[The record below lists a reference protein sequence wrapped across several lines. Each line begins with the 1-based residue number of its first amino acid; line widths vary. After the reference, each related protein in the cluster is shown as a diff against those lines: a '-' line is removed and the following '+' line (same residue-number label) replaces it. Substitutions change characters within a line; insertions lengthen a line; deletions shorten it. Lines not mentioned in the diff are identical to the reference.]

1 MTIPVYVGF
10 DPREEAGTWA
20 FGSSLLEHAS
30 RPVSIIPLHLPL
42 FRSFYAA
49 GQRDGSN
56 AFTMTRFLIPFLQG
70 YTGTAIFMDGAD
82 MLLKA
87 DISELWALRD
97 LYKPLQVVKHDYKT
111 KWPRKYLGT
120 AMESDNKDYP
130 KKNQS
135 SVMILNCMHMSW
147 RQITPESVQQ
157 MTGSQL
163 HQFSWLKD
171 DQIGE
176 LPKEW
181 NWLVQEDG
189 PNPDAKL
196 LHFSSGVPLMPAH
209 ANSPH
214 AADYMRQ
221 CARMNHVTD

>member
-1 MTIPVYVGF
+1 MINIFAGF
-10 DPREEAGTWA
+10 DQREEAGYHA
-20 FGSSLLEHAS
+20 FTSSVLEHAS
-30 RPVSIIPLHLPL
+30 APFTITPLHLQL
-42 FRSFYAA
+42 FRSFYAP
-49 GQRDGSN
+49 GVRDGSN
-56 AFTMTRFLIPFLQG
+56 AFVYTRFLIPFLQG
-70 YTGTAIFMDGAD
+70 YTGSAIFCDGSD
-82 MLLKA
+82 MLMKA
-87 DISELWALRD
+87 DIAELWALRD
-97 LYKPLQVVKHDYKT
+97 PYKPVQVVKHDYRT

-120 AMESDNKDYP
+120 KMEAPNEDYP
-130 KKNQS
+130 RKQWS

-147 RQITPESVQQ
+147 RKLTPESVQK
-157 MTGSQL
+157 MTGQEL
-163 HQFSWLKD
+163 HRFSWLQED
-171 DQIGE
+171 EIGE

>member
-1 MTIPVYVGF
+1 MIPIFAGF
-10 DPREEAGTWA
+10 DQREEAGYHA
-20 FGSSLLEHAS
+20 FTSSVLEHAS
-30 RPVSIIPLHLPL
+30 APFTVTPLHLPL
-42 FRSFYAA
+42 FRSFYAP
-49 GQRDGSN
+49 GVRDGSN
-56 AFTMTRFLIPFLQG
+56 AFVYTRFLIPFLQG
-70 YTGTAIFMDGAD
+70 YTGSAIFCDGSD
-82 MLLKA
+82 MLMKA
-87 DISELWALRD
+87 DIAELWALRD
-97 LYKPLQVVKHDYKT
+97 PYKPVQVVKHDYRT

-120 AMESDNKDYP
+120 KMEAPNEDYP
-130 KKNQS
+130 RKQWS

-147 RQITPESVQQ
+147 RKLTPESVQK
-157 MTGSQL
+157 MTGQEL
-163 HQFSWLKD
+163 HRFSWLQED
-171 DQIGE
+171 EIGE

>member
-1 MTIPVYVGF
+1 MINIFAGF
-10 DPREEAGTWA
+10 DQREEAGYHA
-20 FGSSLLEHAS
+20 FTSSVLEHAS
-30 RPVSIIPLHLPL
+30 APFTVTPLHLPL
-42 FRSFYAA
+42 FRSFYAP
-49 GQRDGSN
+49 GVRDGSN
-56 AFTMTRFLIPFLQG
+56 AFVYTRFLIPFLQG
-70 YTGTAIFMDGAD
+70 YTGSAIFCDGSD
-82 MLLKA
+82 MLMRA
-87 DISELWALRD
+87 DIAELWALRD
-97 LYKPLQVVKHDYKT
+97 PYKPVQVVKHDYRT

-120 AMESDNKDYP
+120 KMEAPNEDYP
-130 KKNQS
+130 RKQWS

-147 RQITPESVQQ
+147 RKLTPESVQK
-157 MTGSQL
+157 MTGQEL
-163 HQFSWLKD
+163 HRFSWLQED
-171 DQIGE
+171 EIGE

>member
-1 MTIPVYVGF
+1 MINIFAGF
-10 DPREEAGTWA
+10 DQREEAGYHA
-20 FGSSLLEHAS
+20 FTSSVLEHAS
-30 RPVSIIPLHLPL
+30 APFTVTPLHLPL
-42 FRSFYAA
+42 FRSFYAP
-49 GQRDGSN
+49 GVRDGSN
-56 AFTMTRFLIPFLQG
+56 AFVYTRFLIPFLQG
-70 YTGTAIFMDGAD
+70 YTGSAIFCDGSD
-82 MLLKA
+82 MLMRA
-87 DISELWALRD
+87 DIAELWALRD
-97 LYKPLQVVKHDYKT
+97 LYKPVQVVKHDYRT
-111 KWPRKYLGT
+111 RWPRKYLGT
-120 AMESDNKDYP
+120 KMEAPNEDYP
-130 KKNQS
+130 RKQWS

-147 RQITPESVQQ
+147 RKLTPESVQK
-157 MTGSQL
+157 MTGQEL
-163 HQFSWLKD
+163 HRFSWLQED
-171 DQIGE
+171 EIGE

>member
-1 MTIPVYVGF
+1 MIPIFAGY
-10 DPREEAGTWA
+10 DQREEAGYHA
-20 FGSSLLEHAS
+20 FTSSLLEHAS
-30 RPVSIIPLHLPL
+30 APFTVTPLHLPL
-42 FRSFYAA
+42 FRSFYAP
-49 GQRDGSN
+49 GVRDGSN
-56 AFTMTRFLIPFLQG
+56 AFVYTRFLIPFLQG
-70 YTGTAIFMDGAD
+70 YTGSAIFCDGAD
-82 MLLKA
+82 MIVKA
-87 DISELWALRD
+87 DIAELWALRD
-97 LYKPLQVVKHDYKT
+97 PYKPVQVVKHDYRT

-120 AMESDNKDYP
+120 KMEAPNEDYP
-130 KKNQS
+130 RKQWS

-147 RQITPESVQQ
+147 RKLTPESVQK
-157 MTGSQL
+157 MTGQEL
-163 HQFSWLKD
+163 HRFSWLQED
-171 DQIGE
+171 EIGE

>member
-1 MTIPVYVGF
+1 MIQIFAGF
-10 DPREEAGTWA
+10 DQREEAGYHA
-20 FGSSLLEHAS
+20 FTSSVLEHAS
-30 RPVSIIPLHLPL
+30 APFTVTPLHLPL
-42 FRSFYAA
+42 FRSFYAP
-49 GQRDGSN
+49 GVRDGSN
-56 AFTMTRFLIPFLQG
+56 AFVYTRFLIPFLQG
-70 YTGTAIFMDGAD
+70 YTGSAIFCDGSD
-82 MLLKA
+82 MLMRA
-87 DISELWALRD
+87 DIAELWALRD
-97 LYKPLQVVKHDYKT
+97 PYKPVQVVKHDYRT
-111 KWPRKYLGT
+111 RWPRKYLGT
-120 AMESDNKDYP
+120 QMEAPNESYP
-130 KKNQS
+130 RKQWS

-147 RQITPESVQQ
+147 RKLTPESVQK
-157 MTGSQL
+157 MTGQEL
-163 HQFSWLKD
+163 HRFSWLQED
-171 DQIGE
+171 EIGE

>member
-1 MTIPVYVGF
+1 MIPIFAGF
-10 DPREEAGTWA
+10 DQREEAGYHA
-20 FGSSLLEHAS
+20 FTSSVLEHAS
-30 RPVSIIPLHLPL
+30 APFTVTPLHLQL
-42 FRSFYAA
+42 FRSFYAP
-49 GQRDGSN
+49 GVRDGSN
-56 AFTMTRFLIPFLQG
+56 AFVYTRFLIPFLQG
-70 YTGTAIFMDGAD
+70 YTGSAIFCDGSD
-82 MLLKA
+82 MLMRA
-87 DISELWALRD
+87 DIAELWALRD
-97 LYKPLQVVKHDYKT
+97 PYKPVQVVKHDYRT

-120 AMESDNKDYP
+120 KMEAPNEDYP
-130 KKNQS
+130 RKQWS

-147 RQITPESVQQ
+147 RKLTPESVQK
-157 MTGSQL
+157 MTGQEL
-163 HQFSWLKD
+163 HRFSWLQED
-171 DQIGE
+171 EIGE

>member
-1 MTIPVYVGF
+1 MIPIFAGF
-10 DPREEAGTWA
+10 DQREEAGYHA
-20 FGSSLLEHAS
+20 FTSSVLEHAS
-30 RPVSIIPLHLPL
+30 APFTVTPLHLPL
-42 FRSFYAA
+42 FRSFYAP
-49 GQRDGSN
+49 GVRDGSN
-56 AFTMTRFLIPFLQG
+56 AFVYTRFLIPFLQG
-70 YTGTAIFMDGAD
+70 YTGSAIFCDGSD
-82 MLLKA
+82 MLMRA
-87 DISELWALRD
+87 DIAELWALRD
-97 LYKPLQVVKHDYKT
+97 LHRPVQVVKHDYRT
-111 KWPRKYLGT
+111 RWPRKYLGT
-120 AMESDNKDYP
+120 KMEAPNEDYP
-130 KKNQS
+130 RKQWS

-147 RQITPESVQQ
+147 RKLTPESVQK
-157 MTGSQL
+157 MTGQEL
-163 HQFSWLKD
+163 HRFSWLQED
-171 DQIGE
+171 EIGE

>member
-1 MTIPVYVGF
+1 MINIFAGF
-10 DPREEAGTWA
+10 DQREEAGYHA
-20 FGSSLLEHAS
+20 FTSSVLEHAS
-30 RPVSIIPLHLPL
+30 APFTVTPLHLPL
-42 FRSFYAA
+42 FRSFYAP
-49 GQRDGSN
+49 GVRDGSN
-56 AFTMTRFLIPFLQG
+56 AFVYTRFLIPFLQG
-70 YTGTAIFMDGAD
+70 YTGSAIFCDGSD
-82 MLLKA
+82 MLMKA
-87 DISELWALRD
+87 DIAELWALRD
-97 LYKPLQVVKHDYKT
+97 PYKPVQVVKHDYRT

-120 AMESDNKDYP
+120 KMEAPNEDYRR
-130 KKNQS
+130 KQWS

-147 RQITPESVQQ
+147 RKLTPESVQQ
-157 MTGSQL
+157 MTGPEL
-163 HQFSWLKD
+163 HRFSWLQED
-171 DQIGE
+171 EIGE

>member
-1 MTIPVYVGF
+1 MIPIFAGF
-10 DPREEAGTWA
+10 DQREEAGYHA
-20 FGSSLLEHAS
+20 FTSSVLEHAS
-30 RPVSIIPLHLPL
+30 APFTVTPLHLPL
-42 FRSFYAA
+42 FRSFYAP
-49 GQRDGSN
+49 GVRDGSN
-56 AFTMTRFLIPFLQG
+56 AFVYTRFLIPFLQG
-70 YTGTAIFMDGAD
+70 YTGSAIFCDGSD
-82 MLLKA
+82 MLMRA
-87 DISELWALRD
+87 DIAELWALRD
-97 LYKPLQVVKHDYKT
+97 PYKPVQVVKHDYRT

-120 AMESDNKDYP
+120 KMEAPNEDYP
-130 KKNQS
+130 RKQWS

-147 RQITPESVQQ
+147 RKLTPESVQK
-157 MTGSQL
+157 MTGQEL
-163 HQFSWLKD
+163 HRFSWLQED
-171 DQIGE
+171 EIGE

>member
-1 MTIPVYVGF
+1 MINIFAGF
-10 DPREEAGTWA
+10 DQREEAGYHA
-20 FGSSLLEHAS
+20 FTSSVLEHAS
-30 RPVSIIPLHLPL
+30 APFTVTPLHLPL
-42 FRSFYAA
+42 FRSFYAP
-49 GQRDGSN
+49 GVRDGSN
-56 AFTMTRFLIPFLQG
+56 AFVYTRFLIPFLEG
-70 YTGTAIFMDGAD
+70 YTGSAIFCDGSD
-82 MLLKA
+82 MLMRA
-87 DISELWALRD
+87 DIAELWALRD
-97 LYKPLQVVKHDYKT
+97 PYKPVQVVKHDYRT
-111 KWPRKYLGT
+111 RWPRKYLGT
-120 AMESDNKDYP
+120 KMEAPNEDYP
-130 KKNQS
+130 RKQWS

-147 RQITPESVQQ
+147 RKLTPESVQK
-157 MTGSQL
+157 MTGQEL
-163 HQFSWLKD
+163 HRFSWLQED
-171 DQIGE
+171 EIGE

>member
-1 MTIPVYVGF
+1 MINIFAGF
-10 DPREEAGTWA
+10 DQREEAGYHA
-20 FGSSLLEHAS
+20 FTSSVLEHAS
-30 RPVSIIPLHLPL
+30 APFTVTPLHLPL
-42 FRSFYAA
+42 FRSFYAP
-49 GQRDGSN
+49 GVRDGSN
-56 AFTMTRFLIPFLQG
+56 AFVYTRFLIPFLEG
-70 YTGTAIFMDGAD
+70 YTGSAIFCDGSD
-82 MLLKA
+82 MLMRA
-87 DISELWALRD
+87 DIAELWALRD
-97 LYKPLQVVKHDYKT
+97 PYKPVQVVKHDYRT

-120 AMESDNKDYP
+120 KMEAPNEDYP
-130 KKNQS
+130 RKQWS

-147 RQITPESVQQ
+147 RKLTPESVQK
-157 MTGSQL
+157 MTGQEL
-163 HQFSWLKD
+163 HRFSWLQED
-171 DQIGE
+171 EIGE

>member
-1 MTIPVYVGF
+1 MINIFAGF
-10 DPREEAGTWA
+10 DQREEAGYHA
-20 FGSSLLEHAS
+20 FTSSVLEHAS
-30 RPVSIIPLHLPL
+30 APFTVTPLHLQL
-42 FRSFYAA
+42 FRSFYAP
-49 GQRDGSN
+49 GVRDGSN
-56 AFTMTRFLIPFLQG
+56 AFVYTRFLIPFLQG
-70 YTGTAIFMDGAD
+70 YTGSAIFCDGSD
-82 MLLKA
+82 MLMKA
-87 DISELWALRD
+87 DIAELWALRD
-97 LYKPLQVVKHDYKT
+97 PYKPVQVVKHDYRT

-120 AMESDNKDYP
+120 KMEAPNEDYP
-130 KKNQS
+130 RKHWS

-147 RQITPESVQQ
+147 RKLTPESVQK
-157 MTGSQL
+157 MTGQEL
-163 HQFSWLKD
+163 HRFSWLQED
-171 DQIGE
+171 EIGE

>member
-1 MTIPVYVGF
+1 MINIFAGF
-10 DPREEAGTWA
+10 DQREEAGYHA
-20 FGSSLLEHAS
+20 FTSSVLEHAS
-30 RPVSIIPLHLPL
+30 APFTVTPLHLQL
-42 FRSFYAA
+42 FRSFYAP
-49 GQRDGSN
+49 GVRDGSN
-56 AFTMTRFLIPFLQG
+56 AFVYTRFLIPFLQG
-70 YTGTAIFMDGAD
+70 YTGSAIFCDGSD
-82 MLLKA
+82 MLMKA
-87 DISELWALRD
+87 DIAELWALRD
-97 LYKPLQVVKHDYKT
+97 PYKPVQVVKHDYRT

-120 AMESDNKDYP
+120 KMEAPNEDYP
-130 KKNQS
+130 RKQWS

-147 RQITPESVQQ
+147 RKLTPESVQK
-157 MTGSQL
+157 MTGQEL
-163 HQFSWLKD
+163 HRFSWLQED
-171 DQIGE
+171 EIGE

>member
-1 MTIPVYVGF
+1 MIPIFAGF
-10 DPREEAGTWA
+10 DQREEAGYHA
-20 FGSSLLEHAS
+20 FTSSLLEHAS
-30 RPVSIIPLHLPL
+30 APFTVTPLHLPL
-42 FRSFYAA
+42 FRSFYAP
-49 GQRDGSN
+49 GVRDGSN
-56 AFTMTRFLIPFLQG
+56 AFVYTRFLIPFLQG
-70 YTGTAIFMDGAD
+70 YTGSAIFCDGSD
-82 MLLKA
+82 MLLRA
-87 DISELWALRD
+87 DIAELWALRD
-97 LYKPLQVVKHDYKT
+97 PYKPVQVVKHDYRT

-120 AMESDNKDYP
+120 KMEAPNEDYP
-130 KKNQS
+130 RKNHS

-147 RQITPESVQQ
+147 RKLTPESVQK
-157 MTGSQL
+157 MTGQEL
-163 HQFSWLKD
+163 HRFSWLQED
-171 DQIGE
+171 EIGE

>member
-1 MTIPVYVGF
+1 MIHIYAGF
-10 DPREEAGTWA
+10 DQREEAGYHA
-20 FGSSLLEHAS
+20 FTSSVLEHAS
-30 RPVSIIPLHLPL
+30 APFTVTPLHLQL
-42 FRSFYAA
+42 FRSFYAP
-49 GQRDGSN
+49 GVRDGSN
-56 AFTMTRFLIPFLQG
+56 AFVYTRFLIPFLQG
-70 YTGTAIFMDGAD
+70 YTGSAIFCDGSD
-82 MLLKA
+82 MLMKA
-87 DISELWALRD
+87 DIAELWALRD
-97 LYKPLQVVKHDYKT
+97 PYKPVQVVKHDYRT

-120 AMESDNKDYP
+120 KMEAPNEDYP
-130 KKNQS
+130 RKQWS

-147 RQITPESVQQ
+147 RKLTPESVQK
-157 MTGSQL
+157 MTGQEL
-163 HQFSWLKD
+163 HRFSWLQED
-171 DQIGE
+171 EIGE

>member
-1 MTIPVYVGF
+1 MIPIYAGF
-10 DPREEAGTWA
+10 DQREEAGYHA
-20 FGSSLLEHAS
+20 FTSSLLEHAS
-30 RPVSIIPLHLPL
+30 APFTVTPLHLPL
-42 FRSFYAA
+42 FRSFYAP
-49 GQRDGSN
+49 GVRDGSN
-56 AFTMTRFLIPFLQG
+56 AFVYTRFLIPFLQG
-70 YTGTAIFMDGAD
+70 YTGSAIFCDGAD
-82 MLLKA
+82 MLMKA
-87 DISELWALRD
+87 DIAELWALRD
-97 LYKPLQVVKHDYKT
+97 PYKPVQVVKHDYRT

-120 AMESDNKDYP
+120 KMEAPNEDYP
-130 KKNQS
+130 RKQWS

-147 RQITPESVQQ
+147 RKLTPESVQK
-157 MTGSQL
+157 MTGQEL
-163 HQFSWLKD
+163 HRFSWLQED
-171 DQIGE
+171 EIGE

-221 CARMNHVTD
+221 VSRMNHVTD

>member
-1 MTIPVYVGF
+1 MINIFAGF
-10 DPREEAGTWA
+10 DQREEAGYHA
-20 FGSSLLEHAS
+20 FTSSVLEHAS
-30 RPVSIIPLHLPL
+30 APFTVTPLHLQL
-42 FRSFYAA
+42 FRSFYAP
-49 GQRDGSN
+49 GVRDGSN
-56 AFTMTRFLIPFLQG
+56 AFVYTRFLIPFLQG
-70 YTGTAIFMDGAD
+70 YTGSAIFCDGSD
-82 MLLKA
+82 MLMRA
-87 DISELWALRD
+87 DIAELWALRD
-97 LYKPLQVVKHDYKT
+97 PYKPVQVVKHDYRT

-120 AMESDNKDYP
+120 KMEAPNEDYP
-130 KKNQS
+130 RKQWS

-147 RQITPESVQQ
+147 RKLTPESVQK
-157 MTGSQL
+157 MTGQEL
-163 HQFSWLKD
+163 HRFSWLQED
-171 DQIGE
+171 EIGE

>member
-1 MTIPVYVGF
+1 MIPIFAGF
-10 DPREEAGTWA
+10 DQREEAGYHA
-20 FGSSLLEHAS
+20 FTSSVLEHAS
-30 RPVSIIPLHLPL
+30 APFTVTPLHLQL
-42 FRSFYAA
+42 FRSFYAP
-49 GQRDGSN
+49 GVRDGSN
-56 AFTMTRFLIPFLQG
+56 AFVYTRFLIPFLQG
-70 YTGTAIFMDGAD
+70 YTGSAIFCDGSD
-82 MLLKA
+82 MLMKA
-87 DISELWALRD
+87 DIAELWALRD
-97 LYKPLQVVKHDYKT
+97 PYKPVQVVKHDYRT

-120 AMESDNKDYP
+120 KMEAPNEDYP
-130 KKNQS
+130 RKQWS

-147 RQITPESVQQ
+147 RKLTPESVQK
-157 MTGSQL
+157 MTGQEL
-163 HQFSWLKD
+163 HRFSWLQED
-171 DQIGE
+171 EIGE